1 MNIPKGV
8 VLTVYSNLGL
18 FARKQTKKM
27 INNSARES
35 PQQVDDNS
43 NEGDSSS
50 TEGVAAG
57 EGD

>member
-8 VLTVYSNLGL
+8 VMTVCSNLGL
-18 FARKQTKKM
+18 FAREQTKKM

-35 PQQVDDNS
+35 PQQVNNSS
-43 NEGDSSS
+43 NEGSSSS
-50 TEGVAAG
+50 TESVAAG